1 MLSTRDDK
9 MKLSKASEIT
19 NKILQE
25 VGKVIVGKEQ
35 VLEKVLIGIL
45 AKGNILLEDVPGLA
59 KTMMI
64 KAFAQVMNCQFS
76 RVQCT
81 PDLLP
86 ADVTGSTIY
95 NLKEQEF
102 SFRKGPVFTNLL
114 LVDEINRASPKTQSS
129 LLEAMQEHHVT
140 IDGTT
145 YSLDKPFHVMATQ
158 NPIEFEGTFP
168 LPEAQLDRFIMRI
181 SVGYP
186 NEVEEI
192 EILNRR
198 INRKQEEF
206 DLTAITNEKEL
217 IEIQN
222 AVEEIH
228 IDDRIKKYI
237 VDIVRSTR
245 DNDRIEVG
253 SSPRGSLALLHLSRA
268 RAVINGRDFVNPDDV
283 KNVVIPALEHRIIL
297 TTGSW
302 LTGIKTS
309 DILAREVARIK
320 APRLD

>member
-1 MLSTRDDK
+1 
-9 MKLSKASEIT
+9 MKIEKVSSIAKS
-19 NKILQE
+19 ILKE
-25 VGKVIVGKEQ
+25 VGKVIVGKEA
-35 VLEKVLIGIL
+35 VLEQVLIGVL

-64 KAFAQVMNCQFS
+64 KAFAQVMCCEFT

-86 ADVTGSTIY
+86 ADVTGSTVY
-95 NLKEQEF
+95 NQKDMEF
-102 SFRKGPVFTNLL
+102 IFRKGPVFTNLL

-129 LLEAMQEHHVT
+129 LLEAMQEQHVT
-140 IDGTT
+140 IDGIT
-145 YSLDKPFHVMATQ
+145 YQLPEPFHVLATQ

-168 LPEAQLDRFIMRI
+168 LPEAQLDRFIMRM

-186 NEVEEI
+186 DNQEEI

-198 INRKQEEF
+198 ITRKREEF
-206 DLTAITNEKEL
+206 NLKPLSSAT
-217 IEIQN
+217 EISQMQE
-222 AVEEIH
+222 AVEEIFV
-228 IDDRIKKYI
+228 DDRIKDYI
-237 VDIVRSTR
+237 VEIVRKTR

-268 RAVINGRDFVNPDDV
+268 SAIINGRDFVNPDDV
-283 KNVVIPALEHRIIL
+283 KKIVVPALSHRIIL
-297 TTGSW
+297 STGSW
-302 LTGIKTS
+302 LTGIKPE
-309 DILAREVARIK
+309 DVIARELTKIK

>member
-1 MLSTRDDK
+1 
-9 MKLSKASEIT
+9 MKIEKASEIS
-19 NKILQE
+19 KAILDE
-25 VGKVIVGKEQ
+25 VGKIIVGKED

-45 AKGNILLEDVPGLA
+45 AKGNLLLEDVPGLA

-64 KAFAQVMNCQFS
+64 KAFAQVMKCNFT

-86 ADVTGSTIY
+86 ADVTGSTVY
-95 NLKEQEF
+95 NQKEQEF

-114 LVDEINRASPKTQSS
+114 LIDEINRASPKTQSA
-129 LLEAMQEHHVT
+129 LLEAMQEQHTTV
-140 IDGTT
+140 DGIT
-145 YSLDKPFHVMATQ
+145 YPMDKPFHVLATQ

-168 LPEAQLDRFIMRI
+168 LPEAQLDRFIMRL

-186 NEVEEI
+186 NEIEEI

-198 INRKQEEF
+198 IERKQEEF
-206 DLTAITNEKEL
+206 ELSSITTAKQL

-228 IDDRIKKYI
+228 IDDRVKKYI
-237 VDIVRSTR
+237 VDIVRNTR
-245 DNDRIEVG
+245 ESDRIEIG
-253 SSPRGSLALLHLSRA
+253 ASPRGSLALLHLSRA
-268 RAVINGRDFVNPDDV
+268 SAVINGRDFVNPDDV
-283 KNVVIPALEHRIIL
+283 KKIVIPALEHRIIL

-302 LTGIKTS
+302 LTGIKPE
-309 DILAREVARIK
+309 DIIARILAKIK